1 MSKRVIKKI
10 SKKPKKTA
18 SPKRVI
24 DKKHIYEDAICI
36 DPKCPDHA
44 AKDDPRAP
52 IAAWFPK
59 DSPQASTQASSNR
72 APELTGP
79 HANDTSHAH
88 GGGDPSEHDII
99 PTKTDLTVM
108 FICGMLSMASM
119 GLVLWFVVK
128 LLS

>member
-1 MSKRVIKKI
+1 MSKKVIRKVI
-10 SKKPKKTA
+10 KKPKKTA
-18 SPKRVI
+18 SPKKVI
-24 DKKHIYEDAICI
+24 DKN
-36 DPKCPDHA
+36 
-44 AKDDPRAP
+44 DPRAP

-88 GGGDPSEHDII
+88 DGGAYEHDLI

-119 GLVLWFVVK
+119 GLALWFVMK
-128 LLS
+128 LL